1 MGTKTEEVA
10 YCIGITAMHMQL
22 LKNDRAVIFDRT
34 DFGMSNLSLPN
45 GECQKKKILRDRE
58 KPAREAG
65 LVVVQSE

>member
-45 GECQKKKILRDRE
+45 GQCQKKKKKNPER
-58 KPAREAG
+58 
-65 LVVVQSE
+65 